1 MPPATTNG
9 DHLPT
14 PAGTSL
20 RQAATTSRLNPEVDT
35 SAAADHQSY
44 AEQRNH
50 LANHEQH
57 VGHRVVS
64 RRVHRETKQPWHG
77 HHHRDRQEESV
88 VEPDQEHRNDEQE
101 PVEDEDQVTP
111 PCGGERRTEG
121 SEEDRAAQQHSGPDV
136 AVSDE
141 ERHAYAGEEEEE
153 QTSPVRR
160 DHLDHPEPQWGR
172 TTARLSEVGARV
184 HQNHPDHRE
193 QARQVQ
199 TRHSPERW
207 SSGGTGCHSTR
218 LNDLIDCHH
227 PEPPRFSP

>member
-50 LANHEQH
+50 LAHHEQH

-160 DHLDHPEPQWGR
+160 DRLDHPEPQR
-172 TTARLSEVGARV
+172 AAPPPASARSERACTRTIPTTASRRARSRPGTRPSAGAV
-184 HQNHPDHRE
+184 
-193 QARQVQ
+193 AVLGAIRQ
-199 TRHSPERW
+199 
-207 SSGGTGCHSTR
+207 G
-218 LNDLIDCHH
+218 
-227 PEPPRFSP
+227 